1 MTSTATSN
9 TVVPFEEPVDATKGK
24 PDVFRVDFS
33 NYMSTQDLIAEIDK
47 KQLIDPKTHTRATD
61 FVNGVVKDEKIQDV
75 AGPKGMGVLKTASF
89 PHDYAEERIKRAT
102 GTQMTA
108 YQVHQH
114 FASPQF
120 VAIDKIIKENKETI
134 LHMFPTIAYIG
145 FPSNNQTMTGPG
157 LIILT
162 NKRVYM
168 YCHED
173 RTAASGSENMF
184 GTTCWPRLLCCCI
197 PGGCAFCPCCKV
209 NNGEYVHVAT
219 RETEDIFAVVG
230 IEDILPNSFSFDRA
244 ESTKLQRKFR
254 FCCYHGY
261 SSFKYDFGFHDFK
274 RVEPYVIREFTKGD
288 DSEWSLEELQELEEA
303 LMILESG
310 LEHTWRDGSKT
321 KGDTPDA
328 WKHMCQSKREELK
341 KGFRTYQNC
350 RVAAYRGINFKYL
363 DRAKNKALTTTAI
376 VDHSVCNV
384 EELCK
389 FTISANSMENLAKDV
404 KMLKN
409 SMNGY
414 ENNGS
419 SLVRDAVLDTP
430 SLGSLLASPGQLA
443 KLAKKY
449 LVCCNEDYCFE
460 FCCGKLMLACPR
472 CRPLCWCWF

>member
-1 MTSTATSN
+1 MA
-9 TVVPFEEPVDATKGK
+9 PRR
-24 PDVFRVDFS
+24 PDPL
-33 NYMSTQDLIAEIDK
+33 QDLIAEIDK
-47 KQLIDPKTHTRATD
+47 KQLIDPKTHTRTTD

-254 FCCYHGY
+254 YETFDTRCWPCGCFNLCTCMCCAPCCCCLTPCLWWLPPCLCPCDHGVRCEVLTCSVIEQCCCICRFCCYHGY

-274 RVEPYVIREFTKGD
+274 RVEPYVIREFKKGD

-328 WKHMCQSKREELK
+328 WKHMVRERLPNRSVK
-341 KGFRTYQNC
+341 QVNLYLPILC
-350 RVAAYRGINFKYL
+350 RLV
-363 DRAKNKALTTTAI
+363 
-376 VDHSVCNV
+376 
-384 EELCK
+384 
-389 FTISANSMENLAKDV
+389 
-404 KMLKN
+404 
-409 SMNGY
+409 
-414 ENNGS
+414 
-419 SLVRDAVLDTP
+419 SLPLI
-430 SLGSLLASPGQLA
+430 
-443 KLAKKY
+443 
-449 LVCCNEDYCFE
+449 LV
-460 FCCGKLMLACPR
+460 
-472 CRPLCWCWF
+472 